1 MIEKLKNIFIK
12 YKEQIL
18 YLFFGGCTT
27 VVNFIVTFV
36 CIRALNMSLAAA
48 NIPAWIISVF
58 FAYITNKIFVFE
70 SKTNDAKGLLKEI
83 GSFFMARVATLG
95 MEEVLTW
102 AGLALFGD
110 GDLATAIIKIVCQ
123 VMVIVANYVF
133 SKLIIFKK
141 KD

>member
-1 MIEKLKNIFIK
+1 
-12 YKEQIL
+12 
-18 YLFFGGCTT
+18 
-27 VVNFIVTFV
+27 
-36 CIRALNMSLAAA
+36 MSLAAA

-110 GDLATAIIKIVCQ
+110 GDLATAIIKVVCQ
-123 VMVIVANYVF
+123 IMVIVANYIF